1 MRALASRARASRK
14 RKLEVVMSLVSDFK
28 KFLLRGNV
36 VDLAVAVV
44 VGTAF
49 TAVVKALVADL
60 LTPIIALIVGKPNF
74 EALSFTVNSSHFLY
88 GDFIN
93 ALIAFLSIA
102 AVVFLFVVAPTTHL
116 MERRAKVDPDT
127 KECPECT
134 SAIPIGA
141 RRCPECTAQLAGA
154 GASA

>member
-1 MRALASRARASRK
+1 MTLLA
-14 RKLEVVMSLVSDFK
+14 DFK

-49 TAVVKALVADL
+49 AAVVKALVADL
-60 LTPIIALIVGKPNF
+60 LTPIIALIFGKPSFQN
-74 EALSFTVNSSHFLY
+74 LSFTINHSHFLY

-93 ALIAFLSIA
+93 NVITFLSIA
-102 AVVFLFVVAPTTHL
+102 AAVFFFVVAPINHL
-116 MERRAKVDPDT
+116 MARRAQEDPDT

-134 SAIPIGA
+134 SAIPVKA
-141 RRCPECTAQLAGA
+141 RRCPQCTAQL
-154 GASA
+154 SVS

>member
-1 MRALASRARASRK
+1 MTL
-14 RKLEVVMSLVSDFK
+14 LGDFK

-60 LTPIIALIVGKPNF
+60 LTPIIALIFGKPNF
-74 EALSFTVNSSHFLY
+74 GALTFTINHSHFLY

-93 ALIAFLSIA
+93 NMFTFVTVAA
-102 AVVFLFVVAPTTHL
+102 AVFFVVVTPVNAL
-116 MERRAKVDPDT
+116 LARRAQADPDT

-134 SAIPIGA
+134 SAIPVKA
-141 RRCPECTAQLAGA
+141 RRCPLCTSMLELEPEAGPSLA
-154 GASA
+154 